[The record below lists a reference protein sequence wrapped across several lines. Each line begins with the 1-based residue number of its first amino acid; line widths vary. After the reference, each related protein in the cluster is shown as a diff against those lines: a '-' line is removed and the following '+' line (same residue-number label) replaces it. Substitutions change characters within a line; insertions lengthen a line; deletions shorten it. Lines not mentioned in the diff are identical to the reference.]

1 MLLSLM
7 LSKILSNSHSFELHT
22 ERRTGLRYERHINQ
36 RAGKSY
42 FSLFFLVI
50 PLPQAQQE
58 VCKYVFI
65 FWHFAIPCNNFK
77 TNTEVLNESHTKL
90 DELLIFLIPISK
102 ATVNILT
109 RLKT

>member
-1 MLLSLM
+1 M

-65 FWHFAIPCNNFK
+65 FWHFAIPR
-77 TNTEVLNESHTKL
+77 EVVYVNDVKV
-90 DELLIFLIPISK
+90 ISCS
-102 ATVNILT
+102 ILT
-109 RLKT
+109 DNIQVE